1 MGSTGIGVLG
11 NEQLNA
17 GTAVTGAPFFMTS
30 EPTMTAVLTD
40 ISDGPAPEPVQ
51 NQDQDRP
58 ARQGPSLGELLRSK
72 REALGLSSQQAAE
85 QLRLLPHWIDAF
97 ESNRFDSLVAPVYS
111 RGYLRKYAILLE
123 LPPEEILARY
133 EKLHDIPSAP
143 PLAPIKPTA
152 SAPIK
157 TSRAPAWL
165 GTAAFIT
172 VAGVLVLTQMEQEPA
187 QPGSETQQIA
197 TGSTV
202 IAAPAADAAAPAPTA
217 DVSSVP
223 EMVVAAIDAAAIPV
237 SNAESGG
244 TVQPEITAAST
255 DAAATVLPAAVE
267 TALTPVS
274 VETTPAAPEANS
286 EAAPTEETE
295 EPLAR
300 LEVPTARTGRNLNIK
315 LSFKGQSWATVY
327 AADGTR
333 LLYEL
338 GRRGRPR
345 TVSSPPPLT
354 VVVGAID
361 AVEMRVN
368 DKVIAIPRVPGKDS
382 IKFILDV
389 EGTARDARSA
399 SEVGAG
405 G

>member
-1 MGSTGIGVLG
+1 
-11 NEQLNA
+11 
-17 GTAVTGAPFFMTS
+17 
-30 EPTMTAVLTD
+30 MTAVLTD
-40 ISDGPAPEPVQ
+40 ISDGPAPEPVH

-58 ARQGPSLGELLRSK
+58 AKQGPSLGELLRSK
-72 REALGLSSQQAAE
+72 REALGLTSQQAAE

-123 LPPEEILARY
+123 LPPEEVLARY
-133 EKLHDIPSAP
+133 EKLHDIPAAP

-187 QPGSETQQIA
+187 QPGTETQQIA

-202 IAAPAADAAAPAPTA
+202 VAAPPAAQVAPAPTA
-217 DVSSVP
+217 EVSVP
-223 EMVVAAIDAAAIPV
+223 EMAVAAIDASAIPV

-244 TVQPEITAAST
+244 TLEPEAAVAST
-255 DAAATVLPAAVE
+255 DAAAIVPPAAVE
-267 TALTPVS
+267 ALTPVS
-274 VETTPAAPEANS
+274 VETPSAPDASS
-286 EAAPTEETE
+286 EVAPIEEPE

-300 LEVPTARTGRNLNIK
+300 LAVPMARTGRNLNIK

-368 DKVIAIPRVPGKDS
+368 DKVIEIPRVPGKDS
-382 IKFILDV
+382 IKFILEV
-389 EGTARDARSA
+389 EGSARDARSA
-399 SEVGAG
+399 AEVGAG

>member
-1 MGSTGIGVLG
+1 LEYLG

-17 GTAVTGAPFFMTS
+17 GIAVTGAPLFMTS
-30 EPTMTAVLTD
+30 EATMTAVLTD
-40 ISDGPAPEPVQ
+40 ISEGPAPEPVH

-58 ARQGPSLGELLRSK
+58 ANKQGQSLGDLLRST
-72 REALGLSSQQAAE
+72 REALGMTRQQAAE
-85 QLRLLPHWIDAF
+85 HLRLLPHWIDAF
-97 ESNRFDSLVAPVYS
+97 EGNRFDSLVAPVYS

-133 EKLHDIPSAP
+133 ERLHDIPATP

-152 SAPIK
+152 SPPIR

-165 GTAAFIT
+165 GATAFMS
-172 VAGVLVLTQMEQEPA
+172 VAAVLVLTQMDQEPSQSGA
-187 QPGSETQQIA
+187 EAEPQVANMSPVA
-197 TGSTV
+197 T
-202 IAAPAADAAAPAPTA
+202 APAPVAPADTA
-217 DVSSVP
+217 PVSAP
-223 EMVVAAIDAAAIPV
+223 EAVVASADAAAIPV
-237 SNAESGG
+237 NNTEDG
-244 TVQPEITAAST
+244 TLVPDAAAANT
-255 DAAATVLPAAVE
+255 DAATIAPASGAE
-267 TALTPVS
+267 STLTPVS
-274 VETTPAAPEANS
+274 VQTPPAEPEA
-286 EAAPTEETE
+286 EAVPAEALVEPE

-300 LEVPTARTGRNLNIK
+300 LEVPMARGGRNLNIK
-315 LSFKGQSWATVY
+315 LSFKGKSWTTVY

-345 TVSSPPPLT
+345 TVSSPAPVT

-368 DKVIAIPRVPGKDS
+368 DKLIAIPRAPGKES

-389 EGTARDARSA
+389 EGATRDTRSA
-399 SEVGAG
+399 ADVGAG